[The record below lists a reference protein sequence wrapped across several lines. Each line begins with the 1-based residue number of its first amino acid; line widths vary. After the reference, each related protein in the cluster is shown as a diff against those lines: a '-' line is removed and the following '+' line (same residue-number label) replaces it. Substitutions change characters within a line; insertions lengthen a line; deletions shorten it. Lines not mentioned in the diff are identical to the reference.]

1 MLHFSPGPGLQV
13 QAEQIQLSSILQ
25 MSRQRVELLHH
36 PDVSVNLFFFFNFGL
51 DAVEIWVRN
60 THHSTRDV
68 TAVP

>member
-36 PDVSVNLFFFFNFGL
+36 PDVSVNLFFFF
-51 DAVEIWVRN
+51 
-60 THHSTRDV
+60 
-68 TAVP
+68 